1 MNFLRMLEKNIK
13 TLQVFVV
20 LVISYMLLFQN
31 RLWADFPDEG
41 DNFAGGW
48 LISKGYVLYKDTFSH
63 HMPFP
68 YYYAS
73 LLIKLGLNDVS
84 GLRIG
89 MSLTILFFWILIL
102 VIFKDKI
109 NYKLLC
115 IMIFLSAI
123 AHPIFWGHMFLAD
136 SFFAYSFLIIFLY
149 FFSNP
154 QLNFN
159 IKDKIIIA
167 SMIYISIMSALVSII
182 PIMFLGVYYTINKL
196 SQFYVEKTNIKNKV
210 SGELIFVLLIFT
222 PFILSLVYFY
232 CAGSLQDLF
241 NQAYLFNKIYYSQF
255 TGMLTNPQFFSIIKA
270 YSEFIL
276 NFFISD
282 YGWLINEKSFVC
294 TWGCTP
300 LFFEGFLVIS
310 NLITSVIF
318 WVKRK
323 RSFAIFYFF
332 CLGLLLMQRVWVH
345 AIPYY
350 LLSFFSIS
358 LIITE
363 AYELFSYRLRNQ
375 QLITKINLWLIPIII
390 YAFLA
395 IMFLGVISYAYV
407 SNGSGIGPNIAYVSD
422 YDIIIQTLTLPNDT
436 IWVAPLQPS
445 LYFTND
451 RFPASR
457 YTFYLPWQSI
467 SEEINKEILE
477 DLNIKKPPL
486 IIFSRD
492 VEIGEYVLKDYGKV
506 IDDYVIQNYQQV
518 DPDDP
523 TYKNIYLIK
532 TKQNQLFRTLI
543 DSGLY
548 QPVDAKQLDKSVHIS
563 EIVAGEQV
571 VQTFTPKHRINRIDL
586 MLATFVRSNH
596 GKIIFHIKDN
606 LNKEIYTKT
615 EEISKI
621 NDSSWYSIRFQPLN
635 DTLIG
640 KTIYLVIEAPES
652 KPGDAVTIYSSKNDT
667 YKMGGLY
674 INGQP
679 TGKDLTF
686 KTYWNPYSNNAT
698 DSGN

>member
-1 MNFLRMLEKNIK
+1 MLEKNIK

-73 LLIKLGLNDVS
+73 LLIKLGLNDIS

-115 IMIFLSAI
+115 IIIFLSAI

-159 IKDKIIIA
+159 IKDEIIIA
-167 SMIYISIMSALVSII
+167 SMIYISIMSVLVSII
-182 PIMFLGVYYTINKL
+182 PIMFLGVYYTIIKL
-196 SQFYVEKTNIKNKV
+196 SQFYVEKANIKNKV
-210 SGELIFVLLIFT
+210 FGELKFVLIIFI
-222 PFILSLVYFY
+222 PFSLSLVYFY
-232 CAGSLQDLF
+232 FIGSLQEFF

-255 TGMLTNPQFFSIIKA
+255 TGTLTNPQFFSIIKA

-276 NFFISD
+276 NFFVSD
-282 YGWLINEKSFVC
+282 YGWLINGKSFVC
-294 TWGCTP
+294 SWGCTP

-318 WVKRK
+318 WVKRNK
-323 RSFAIFYFF
+323 SFAIFYFF
-332 CLGLLLMQRVWVH
+332 CLGLSLMQRVWVH

-363 AYELFSYRLRNQ
+363 AYELFSYRLRNH

-407 SNGSGIGPNIAYVSD
+407 SNGSGIGANIAYVSD
-422 YDIIIQTLTLPNDT
+422 YDRIIQTITLPNDT

-445 LYFTND
+445 LYFINN
-451 RFPASR
+451 RLPASR

-477 DLNIKKPPL
+477 DLNVKKPPL

-492 VEIGEYVLKDYGKV
+492 VEIGEYALKDYGKV
-506 IDDYVIQNYQQV
+506 IDDYVLQNYQQV

-532 TKQNQLFRTLI
+532 TEQNQLFRTLI

-548 QPVDAKQLDKSVHIS
+548 QPVDAKQLDKSVHIN

-571 VQTFTPKHRINRIDL
+571 VQTFTPKHRINRLDL
-586 MLATFVRSNH
+586 MLATFERSNH
-596 GKIIFHIKDN
+596 GKIIFHINDN

-621 NDSSWYSIRFQPLN
+621 KDNSWYSIKFQQLN

-652 KPGDAVTIYSSKNDT
+652 KSGDAVTIYSSKNDT

-686 KTYWNPYSNNAT
+686 KTLWNPYSNNAT

>member
-1 MNFLRMLEKNIK
+1 MLEKNIK